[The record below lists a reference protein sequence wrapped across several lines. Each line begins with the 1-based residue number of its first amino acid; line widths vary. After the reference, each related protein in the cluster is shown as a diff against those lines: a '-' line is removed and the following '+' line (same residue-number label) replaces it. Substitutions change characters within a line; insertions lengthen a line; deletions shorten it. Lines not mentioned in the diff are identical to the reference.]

1 MCASIS
7 CGRPVVIIVSG
18 TLLPVLVLCVLSC
31 VLGFVFTFLC
41 SSSGSLRLV
50 AVATLFASG
59 ALVVPLLLSWM
70 VN

>member
-18 TLLPVLVLCVLSC
+18 TLLPVLVLY